1 VLDGFIISS
10 PRHAHNPIVYLQK
23 NAMQF
28 NIKFDFA
35 EVFNVNKVNV
45 ALGQK
50 FKVTV
55 VGSAASGDWYS
66 NNDPVLFIDVDD
78 DRFSAKI
85 ESREVGTSRIQIQ
98 QQVGSASATLEINVY
113 DNVPV
118 NLGLTAGEPELKG

>member
-1 VLDGFIISS
+1 
-10 PRHAHNPIVYLQK
+10 
-23 NAMQF
+23 MQF

-50 FKVTV
+50 FKVSV
-55 VGSAASGDWYS
+55 VGSAAPGDWYS
-66 NNDPVLFIDVDD
+66 NNDPVLFIAVEDD
-78 DRFSAKI
+78 KFSANI

-98 QQVGSASATLEINVY
+98 QQAGTATATLEINVY

-118 NLGLTAGEPELKG
+118 GLGLKAGQAELK

>member
-1 VLDGFIISS
+1 
-10 PRHAHNPIVYLQK
+10 
-23 NAMQF
+23 MQF

-50 FKVTV
+50 FKVSV
-55 VGSAASGDWYS
+55 VGSAAPGDWYS
-66 NNDPVLFIDVDD
+66 NNDPVLFIDVEEDK
-78 DRFSAKI
+78 FSASI

-98 QQVGSASATLEINVY
+98 QQAGTATATLEINVY

-118 NLGLTAGEPELKG
+118 GLGLKAGQPELKGA